1 MKRLIA
7 NRITLVTA
15 ALVVALAVGA
25 SLGTAAPNASSGTV
39 VADTAGKWVKFDTK
53 SCKYV
58 PTKSLGLKY
67 SAIMRKAPAGTKISW
82 GTQDTVYPFTL
93 LLNKDIKKQAAVA
106 RTALKVWDNKGDNT
120 SLNTTEPVKNAQG
133 IVAYKPSV
141 NLWMNTYG
149 PLTPKTMGLFNAAR
163 PCIPTVQFYIAPGK
177 NAIYFGNSQPQQG
190 IAAANYVAPII
201 KKRGWDLKETWI
213 VSTGQV
219 SAFGKDPGSPE
230 ERITYFTTQLQK
242 LLPGLPKNQVTLIDC
257 GDTAACRTAM
267 ADWLTAHP
275 QAKFVTGATVYDI
288 RSLGAHAALKA
299 AGYKDNAALVGNGLE
314 PAAKAL
320 VDGNDPIMVA
330 TLDPGEQNGGKFV
343 IPLALDILAGKAVPT
358 ATYIP
363 VSPYCGKRC
372 GK

>member
-7 NRITLVTA
+7 RRLALAVAVPVT
-15 ALVVALAVGA
+15 ALAVGA
-25 SLGTAAPNASSGTV
+25 SIGTAATPKNTM
-39 VADTAGKWVKFDTK
+39 VAATAGKWVKYDQSTCKFVPVK
-53 SCKYV
+53 SK
-58 PTKSLGLKY
+58 GLKY
-67 SAIMRKAPAGTKISW
+67 SAVMRKAPAGTSISW

-93 LLNKDIKKQAAVA
+93 LLNKDIKKQAAAAGVK
-106 RTALKVWDNKGDNT
+106 LKVWDNKGDNT

-133 IVAYKPSV
+133 IVASKPSL

-149 PLTPKTMGLFNAAR
+149 PLTPKTMNLFNKAR

-190 IAAANYVAPII
+190 IAAADYVAPII
-201 KKRGWDLKETWI
+201 KARGWDLSQTWI
-213 VSTGQV
+213 VSTGQE
-219 SAFGKDPGSPE
+219 SAFGNDPGSPQ
-230 ERITYFTTQLQK
+230 ERITYFTTELQK
-242 LLPGLPKNQVTLIDC
+242 LLPGLPKDNVTLIDC
-257 GDTAACRTAM
+257 SDTAACRTAM
-267 ADWLTAHP
+267 ADWITAHP

-299 AGYKDNAALVGNGLE
+299 AGFTNNAALVGNGLE

-320 VDGNDPIMVA
+320 VDANDPIMVG
-330 TLDPGEQNGGKFV
+330 TEDPGEQNGGRFS

-363 VSPYCGKRC
+363 VSVYCGKRC